1 MQGRIKIFKRVYIWR
16 VCTREILIFGRTIG
30 FPRVQQEWSIPE
42 EGIFVLKTVNE
53 LIDPISYTWDEEL
66 ERSLFMQID
75 AERILRIPLST
86 QLSDDFVSWHQTNF
100 FNFFVNGSTSLGTRL
115 EGEMDKGRIK
125 LIPSRKLC
133 GA

>member
-1 MQGRIKIFKRVYIWR
+1 MSPTRMVYN
-16 VCTREILIFGRTIG
+16 TRGQI
-30 FPRVQQEWSIPE
+30 
-42 EGIFVLKTVNE
+42 VLKTVNE
-53 LIDPISYTWDEEL
+53 LIDPISNTWDEEL
-66 ERSLFMQID
+66 VRSLFMQID